1 LIAVN
6 VERVEE
12 LGNEIQN
19 TFKKVSDKYRE
30 KTLLFELTR
39 SVIIHEILH
48 SYTDLAL
55 SNSPRKILKRS
66 NIPQFYFR
74 VIEEA
79 LASYYGLSVL
89 NHNLLGR
96 YSLIRILNDSPLE
109 YRSSITFLTLNSR
122 LAELTLKAWQRM
134 ASIGDFIRIIHE
146 EISHT
151 LYVLLGVPK
160 WFLPNINRFWVMTS
174 IQIFLWK
181 LYTLWL
187 ASRANAKLLL
197 L

>member
-1 LIAVN
+1 MIAVN

-122 LAELTLKAWQRM
+122 LAELTLKAWQGM
-134 ASIGDFIRIIHE
+134 ASIGDFIRIHE
-146 EISHT
+146 MVLTWYKQVLGYDKYTDLPMETLHT
-151 LYVLLGVPK
+151 LACIKSKRKITSPINLPWILYV
-160 WFLPNINRFWVMTS
+160 
-174 IQIFLWK
+174 K
-181 LYTLWL
+181 L
-187 ASRANAKLLL
+187 KL
-197 L
+197 